1 MEANDIAIFADE
13 ANSFA
18 RKEIMGLF
26 VSAYDKKNK
35 IVIVEFVSI
44 ATVSSTQSA
53 ILMNKVRNI
62 LSNNNI
68 DIFKTCFSLQQR
80 I

>member
-1 MEANDIAIFADE
+1 MEANDITIFADE